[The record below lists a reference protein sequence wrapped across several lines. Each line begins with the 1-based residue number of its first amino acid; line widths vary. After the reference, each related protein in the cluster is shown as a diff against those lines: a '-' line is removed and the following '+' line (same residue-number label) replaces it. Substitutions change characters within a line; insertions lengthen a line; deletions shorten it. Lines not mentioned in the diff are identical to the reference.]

1 MASMAAALLDE
12 LMGRN
17 RNALPTDRTKELS
30 YNDQE
35 VCRYYL
41 VRFCPHDLFHNTKA
55 DLGPC
60 PNLHDEVVRNKYH
73 SEAPPYTKTK
83 FEDEFLKYCRSMLNE
98 VERKIQKGEQRLAQ
112 SQLAKQ
118 EAGANPRTKA
128 EEQIALLTEKIN
140 NLVKEAER
148 LGFEGN
154 IEQAQNA
161 LKLSDQF
168 KSERESLKKGEGL
181 SFATE
186 LMLEKQMEVCK
197 VCGAFLIV
205 GDAPARLD
213 DHMQGKQHVGYQKLR
228 GAVDEIT
235 ESREKAR
242 HEREQQRQK
251 EIDERRK
258 RHDDERRDRDKDRS
272 GSDRRRHRSRSRSP
286 NRSRHDRSDRGDR
299 SDRSDRRDRDS
310 RRRGDHDH
318 GREKDRS
325 HSRDHRDGKREEK
338 SRDRD
343 RERSV
348 NGGAK
353 DGFGGGGH

>member
-35 VCRYYL
+35 VCIFSMQKMLISTLFFRHVTDSPIQFDQVCRYYL

-181 SFATE
+181 SFVSV
-186 LMLEKQMEVCK
+186 LFVK
-197 VCGAFLIV
+197 
-205 GDAPARLD
+205 
-213 DHMQGKQHVGYQKLR
+213 
-228 GAVDEIT
+228 
-235 ESREKAR
+235 ESVSCFNTIIYYR
-242 HEREQQRQK
+242 QQ
-251 EIDERRK
+251 
-258 RHDDERRDRDKDRS
+258 
-272 GSDRRRHRSRSRSP
+272 
-286 NRSRHDRSDRGDR
+286 N
-299 SDRSDRRDRDS
+299 
-310 RRRGDHDH
+310 
-318 GREKDRS
+318 
-325 HSRDHRDGKREEK
+325 
-338 SRDRD
+338 
-343 RERSV
+343 
-348 NGGAK
+348 
-353 DGFGGGGH
+353 

>member
-1 MASMAAALLDE
+1 MASTAAALLDE

-35 VCRYYL
+35 VCRYHL

-60 PNLHDEVVRNKYH
+60 PNLHDEVVRTKYH
-73 SEAPPYTKTK
+73 AEAPPYTKTK

-118 EAGANPRTKA
+118 EAGSNPRTKA
-128 EEQIALLTEKIN
+128 EEQIALLTDKIS

-154 IEQAQNA
+154 IEQAQAA

-228 GAVDEIT
+228 GAVDEIA

-258 RHDDERRDRDKDRS
+258 RHDDERRDRDKERGGDRH
-272 GSDRRRHRSRSRSP
+272 RRHRSRSRSP
-286 NRSRHDRSDRGDR
+286 NSRQRHGE
-299 SDRSDRRDRDS
+299 RRDRDS
-310 RRRGDHDH
+310 RRRADHDH
-318 GREKDRS
+318 SRDKER
-325 HSRDHRDGKREEK
+325 SRDHRDGRREEK

-343 RERSV
+343 RERPI

-353 DGFGGGGH
+353 DNGTGGSQ

>member
-1 MASMAAALLDE
+1 MASMAAQLLDE

-30 YNDQE
+30 YNDAE
-35 VCRYYL
+35 VCRYYM

-60 PNLHDEVVRNKYH
+60 SNLHDEVVRQKYLN
-73 SEAPPYTKTK
+73 EAPSYTKTK

-118 EAGANPRTKA
+118 EAGANPKSKA
-128 EEQIALLTEKIN
+128 EEQIAMLTDKISH
-140 NLVKEAER
+140 LVKEAER

-154 IEQAQNA
+154 IEQAQGL

-168 KSERESLKKGEGL
+168 KSEREALKKGEGL

-228 GAVDEIT
+228 SAVDEIT

-242 HEREQQRQK
+242 QDREMQRQK
-251 EIDERRK
+251 EAEDRRGR
-258 RHDDERRDRDKDRS
+258 RHDDDSRRQPGKDRE
-272 GSDRRRHRSRSRSP
+272 GSSRRRSRSRSP
-286 NRSRHDRSDRGDR
+286 RHRSSNHHG
-299 SDRSDRRDRDS
+299 DRRDRSEKSD
-310 RRRGDHDH
+310 RHRGEHERHRD
-318 GREKDRS
+318 KDRG
-325 HSRDHRDGKREEK
+325 HTRDHRDRKRDDRP
-338 SRDRD
+338 RDRD
-343 RERSV
+343 RSAHNGLKE
-348 NGGAK
+348 NGG
-353 DGFGGGGH
+353 GIM

>member
-1 MASMAAALLDE
+1 MASMAAQLLDE

-30 YNDQE
+30 YNDAE
-35 VCRYYL
+35 VCRYYM

-60 PNLHDEVVRNKYH
+60 PNLHDEAVRQKYLN
-73 SEAPPYTKTK
+73 EAPSYTKTK

-118 EAGANPRTKA
+118 EAGANPKTKA
-128 EEQIALLTEKIN
+128 EEQIALLTDKISH
-140 NLVKEAER
+140 LVKEAER

-154 IEQAQNA
+154 IEQAQGL

-168 KSERESLKKGEGL
+168 KSEREALKKGEGL

-228 GAVDEIT
+228 SAVDEIT
-235 ESREKAR
+235 E
-242 HEREQQRQK
+242 
-251 EIDERRK
+251 I
-258 RHDDERRDRDKDRS
+258 
-272 GSDRRRHRSRSRSP
+272 
-286 NRSRHDRSDRGDR
+286 
-299 SDRSDRRDRDS
+299 
-310 RRRGDHDH
+310 
-318 GREKDRS
+318 GRALNGFLMLALLSS
-325 HSRDHRDGKREEK
+325 HTLCVCVCVCVFLFVTMVVCVF
-338 SRDRD
+338 
-343 RERSV
+343 V
-348 NGGAK
+348 NVQMVISA
-353 DGFGGGGH
+353 F